1 MVPRSH
7 TAHQEEEAWL
17 LPGQV
22 VRRRPGYHGG
32 GGSQLQIILLE
43 VSGVPGAGLRS
54 IKHQHQHTQVEAD
67 ATDEISKKW

>member
-17 LPGQV
+17 LTGQG

-54 IKHQHQHTQVEAD
+54 IKHQHQLTQVEAD